1 MIILRSFQPED
12 DEKLI
17 KWINSPELLVQWGGS
32 DFNYPLTKSQLEK
45 YRKRMQE
52 GRLRI
57 YSAVNEE
64 GEIIGHISLDYI
76 DKKNESARICRVLIG
91 SEADRGQGKG
101 QEMMRQ
107 VLHTAFEEMQL
118 HRVSLGV
125 FDFNLSAAAA
135 YKKVGFVKEGRL
147 RDKVKV
153 GEEFWSLLEM
163 SMLSNEWKK
172 NIKNEDA

>member
-1 MIILRSFQPED
+1 MLILRSFEPED
-12 DEKLI
+12 DKKLI
-17 KWINSPELLVQWGGS
+17 EWINSPDLLVQWGGS
-32 DFNYPLTKSQLEK
+32 DFDYPLTKRQLGK

-64 GEIIGHISLDYI
+64 GEVIGHISLDYI
-76 DKKNESARICRVLIG
+76 DKKNESARICRVLVG
-91 SEADRGQGKG
+91 RQADRGRGTG
-101 QEMMRQ
+101 QEMVRQ
-107 VLHTAFEEMQL
+107 ILHTAFEEMHL

-125 FDFNLSAAAA
+125 FDFNLPAAAA
-135 YKKVGFVKEGRL
+135 YEKVGFVTEGRL

-163 SMLSNEWKK
+163 SMLKNEWKK
-172 NIKNEDA
+172 KIQDDV